1 MYPYFYIGQIS
12 IPAWWV
18 LLICGYAAAL
28 IGLILTRPKDFSLSY
43 GKIIFSVAVFIPS
56 SMIGAEILSAIIHYK
71 SFSGL
76 TFQEAVT
83 TSIGAASMG
92 GLSLGIASLW
102 LSSKLARFSFVDML
116 DFIIPYIALVLAFN
130 RIGCTLAGCCY
141 GIETSLPWGFQ
152 FLSDGVY
159 RHPTQ
164 VYAMASAFGVFG
176 ASRFVYKKLRGYK
189 AFTAFYVVFFYC
201 FLRFFNEFLR
211 AEGPYI
217 AGQVKLLH
225 PFLVLLMAFSLRKL
239 YIIYKSSDAECMSR
253 IRVVIG
259 GSLIRMFLWAV
270 FSILSPI
277 AIIYIANRIWF

>member
-1 MYPYFYIGQIS
+1 MYPDFHIGQVD

-18 LLICGYAAAL
+18 LLMCGYAAAL
-28 IGLILTRPKDFSLSY
+28 IGLILTRPKDFSLSS

-164 VYAMASAFGVFG
+164 VYAMASAFGIFG
-176 ASRFVYKKLRGYK
+176 ASRFIYKNLRKYK
-189 AFTAFYVVFFYC
+189 TFTAFYAVFFYC
-201 FLRFFNEFLR
+201 LLRSFNELLR
-211 AEGPYI
+211 AEGPYM
-217 AGQVKLLH
+217 AGQIKLLH
-225 PFLVLLMAFSLRKL
+225 PLLVFFMLFSLYRIYLVLKL
-239 YIIYKSSDAECMSR
+239 LSAEARASIISVA
-253 IRVVIG
+253 G
-259 GSLIRMFLWAV
+259 QSLIKMLLWAGL
-270 FSILSPI
+270 SILTPL